1 MIKIIE
7 NQSEIAAGTR
17 GSSLGIGAM
26 KVVSQTAQDGYFGNY
41 DNIKIPS
48 ENSLLDFPTK
58 FNFAKRIDGLVKVY
72 DRTCEILSNELNKN
86 TFPIV
91 LSGDHACAGG
101 TIAGLK
107 KAYPQKRIGV
117 VWIDAHADI
126 HTPYTTPS
134 GNLHGMPLAT
144 ALGED
149 NLEAGINN
157 LDDETERLWNQLKN
171 TGGISPKINVED
183 IVYISVRDIEKPEE
197 DYLHKHQIKNFSVE
211 EIRNKGIENVTNEV
225 KDKLIECDIIYVSF
239 DVDSMD
245 CILVS
250 KGTGT
255 PVENGL
261 SAKEADYFMVEFA
274 KWDKVKCIEFVE
286 INPCL
291 DNKVNTMAEAAY
303 SILKNVT
310 TSLEERFGNRI

>member
-26 KVVSQTAQDGYFGNY
+26 KVVSQTAQDGFFGQFE
-41 DNIKIPS
+41 NIEVPT
-48 ENSLLDFPTK
+48 ENGLLDFPTK
-58 FNFAKRIDGLVKVY
+58 YNFAKRIDGLVNVY
-72 DRTCEILSNELNKN
+72 DHTCDIVSKVITNDN
-86 TFPIV
+86 FPLV

-101 TIAGLK
+101 TIAGIK
-107 KAYPQKRIGV
+107 KAHPNKRMGV

-144 ALGED
+144 ALNED
-149 NLEAGINN
+149 NLESQINELN
-157 LDDETERLWNQLKN
+157 PETFSLWEKLKN
-171 TGGISPKINVED
+171 TGGIAPKVNVED
-183 IVYISVRDIEKPEE
+183 VVYISVRDTEKPED
-197 DYLHKHQIKNFSVE
+197 DYLAKHKIKNYSVE
-211 EIRNKGIENVTNEV
+211 EIR
-225 KDKLIECDIIYVSF
+225 DKTKESVSKEIKEKLSDCDIIYISF

-255 PVENGL
+255 PVEDGL
-261 SAKEADYFMVEFA
+261 NAEEANFFMTDFA
-274 KWDKVKCIEFVE
+274 NWDKVKCIEFVE

-291 DNKVNTMAEAAY
+291 DDKINKMAETAY
-303 SILKNVT
+303 DILKDVT
-310 TSLEERFGNRI
+310 SVLVKRVG

>member
-26 KVVSQTAQDGYFGNY
+26 KVVSQTAQDGFFGQFE
-41 DNIKIPS
+41 NIEVPT

-58 FNFAKRIDGLVKVY
+58 YNFAKRIDGLVKVY
-72 DRTCEILSNELNKN
+72 DSTCDILSSVINDDN
-86 TFPIV
+86 FPLV

-101 TIAGLK
+101 TIAGIK
-107 KAYPQKRIGV
+107 KAYPNKRLGV

-144 ALGED
+144 ALNED
-149 NLEAGINN
+149 NLDAQINDLN
-157 LDDETERLWNQLKN
+157 PETFDLWTKLKN
-171 TGGISPKINVED
+171 TGGIAPKVNVED
-183 IVYISVRDIEKPEE
+183 LIYISVRDTELPE
-197 DYLHKHQIKNFSVE
+197 DNYLAKHNIKNYSVDEIRSKSKETVAE
-211 EIRNKGIENVTNEV
+211 EIKNRLS
-225 KDKLIECDIIYVSF
+225 DCDIIYISF

-261 SAKEADYFMVEFA
+261 SAEEATYFMTDFA
-274 KWDKVKCIEFVE
+274 NWNKVKCIEFVE

-291 DNKVNTMAEAAY
+291 DDKINKMAETAY
-303 SILKNVT
+303 DILKDVAKVLT
-310 TSLEERFGNRI
+310 KRVG

>member
-17 GSSLGIGAM
+17 GSSLGIGAL
-26 KVVSQTAQDGYFGNY
+26 KVVSQTAKDGYFGKY
-41 DNIKIPS
+41 PS
-48 ENSLLDFPTK
+48 IQIEHENDLLNHPTDFS
-58 FNFAKRIDGLVKVY
+58 FAKRIDGLVKVY
-72 DRTCEILSNELNKN
+72 NRTAEVIKDVYVRDL
-86 TFPIV
+86 FPLV

-101 TIAGLK
+101 TIAGIK
-107 KAYPQKRIGV
+107 SAFPNQRIGV
-117 VWIDAHADI
+117 IWIDAHADI

-134 GNLHGMPLAT
+134 GNVHGMPLAT

-149 NLEAGINN
+149 NLEARVNN
-157 LDDETERLWNQLKN
+157 ISKETKGHWESLKN
-171 TGGISPKINVED
+171 IGGISPKVNAED
-183 IVYISVRDIEKPEE
+183 IVYISVRDTEKPED
-197 DYLHKHQIKNFSVE
+197 DYISKHQIKNYTVNEVRS
-211 EIRNKGIENVTNEV
+211 KGIQLIVGEIFDRL
-225 KDKLIECDIIYVSF
+225 KDCDLLYVSF

-261 SAKEADYFMVEFA
+261 SADEAKGFMKHFA
-274 KWDKVKCIEFVE
+274 KEKKVKCIEFVE

-291 DNKVNTMAEAAY
+291 DDKVNRMAEAAY
-303 SILKNVT
+303 DILKVVT
-310 TSLEERFGNRI
+310 TEIENR

>member
-26 KVVSQTAQDGYFGNY
+26 KVVSQTAQDGFFGKFE
-41 DNIKIPS
+41 NIEVPT
-48 ENSLLDFPTK
+48 ENGLLDFPTK
-58 FNFAKRIDGLVKVY
+58 YNFAKRIDGLVNVY
-72 DRTCEILSNELNKN
+72 DNTCEIVSKVLNNKH
-86 TFPIV
+86 FPLV

-101 TIAGLK
+101 TIAGIK
-107 KAYPQKRIGV
+107 KAYPNKRLGV

-144 ALGED
+144 ALNED
-149 NLEAGINN
+149 NLNAQINELN
-157 LDDETERLWNQLKN
+157 PETFSLWEKLKN
-171 TGGISPKINVED
+171 TGGIAPKVNVED
-183 IVYISVRDIEKPEE
+183 LVYISVRDTEKPED
-197 DYLHKHQIKNFSVE
+197 DYLAKHAIKNYSVN
-211 EIRNKGIENVTNEV
+211 EIREKSKEV
-225 KDKLIECDIIYVSF
+225 VAKEIKDRLSDCDIIYISF

-255 PVENGL
+255 PVEDGL
-261 SAKEADYFMVEFA
+261 SSEEASFFMTDFA
-274 KWDKVKCIEFVE
+274 GWDKVKCIEFVE

-291 DNKVNTMAEAAY
+291 DDKINKMAETAY
-303 SILKNVT
+303 DILKDVT
-310 TSLEERFGNRI
+310 SVLEK

>member
-26 KVVSQTAQDGYFGNY
+26 KVVSQTKQDGYFGKY
-41 DNIKIPS
+41 QSVQIQT
-48 ENSLLDFPTK
+48 ENNLLDYPTQY
-58 FNFAKRIDGLVKVY
+58 NFAKRIDGLVKVY
-72 DRTCEILSNELNKN
+72 DRTCDAISNELKN
-86 TFPIV
+86 DVFPII

-101 TIAGLK
+101 TIAGIK
-107 KAYPQKRIGV
+107 KAFPHKRIGV

-134 GNLHGMPLAT
+134 GNIHGMPLAT
-144 ALGED
+144 ALAED
-149 NLEAGINN
+149 NLDAKINDLNTETAGY
-157 LDDETERLWNQLKN
+157 WNQLKD

-183 IVYISVRDIEKPEE
+183 IVYISVRDTEKPED
-197 DYLHKHQIKNFSVE
+197 DYIAKNKIKNFSVN
-211 EIRNKGIENVTNEV
+211 EIRTKTKEIVAQEIKERLS
-225 KDKLIECDIIYVSF
+225 DCDVIYVSF

-261 SAKEADYFMVEFA
+261 SPEEADFFMVEFA
-274 KWDKVKCIEFVE
+274 KWNKVKAVEFVE

-291 DNKVNTMAEAAY
+291 DNKINTMAEAAY
-303 SILKNVT
+303 SILQNMT
-310 TSLEERFGNRI
+310 TALENRLN

>member
-26 KVVSQTAQDGYFGNY
+26 KVVSQTANDGFFGKY
-41 DNIKIPS
+41 DYLQIQT
-48 ENSLLDFPTK
+48 ENTLLDFPTK
-58 FNFAKRIDGLVKVY
+58 YSFAKRIDGLVKVY
-72 DRTCEILSNELNKN
+72 NRTCDLLSKELEQD

-101 TIAGLK
+101 TIAGIK
-107 KAYPQKRIGV
+107 RAFPNKRIGV

-134 GNLHGMPLAT
+134 GNLHGMPLST
-144 ALGED
+144 ALAED
-149 NLEAGINN
+149 NLESKIND
-157 LDDETERLWNQLKN
+157 LDDETAELWNDLKN
-171 TGGISPKINVED
+171 TGGISPKVDVKD
-183 IVYISVRDIEKPEE
+183 IVYISVRDTEKPED
-197 DYLHKHQIKNFSVE
+197 DYLERHKIKNFSVS
-211 EIRNKGIENVTNEV
+211 EIREKGKEV
-225 KDKLIECDIIYVSF
+225 VAQEITERLADCDVIYVSF

-255 PVENGL
+255 PVEDGL
-261 SAKEADYFMVEFA
+261 SPEEADYFMVEFA
-274 KWDKVKCIEFVE
+274 KWKKVKAIEFVE

-291 DNKVNTMAEAAY
+291 DDKINKMAEAAY
-303 SILKNVT
+303 GILKNVT
-310 TSLEERFGNRI
+310 AVLEYRFK

>member
-17 GSSLGIGAM
+17 GASLGPSAL
-26 KVVSQTAQDGYFGNY
+26 KVVSQTAKDGYFGRFKPTQ
-41 DNIKIPS
+41 IEH
-48 ENSLLDFPTK
+48 ENDLLNHPTPYT
-58 FNFAKRIDGLVKVY
+58 FAKRIDGLVKVY
-72 DRTCEILSNELNKN
+72 DRTAEVISNVCKSGN
-86 TFPIV
+86 FPLV

-107 KAYPQKRIGV
+107 VAYPNKRIGV

-144 ALGED
+144 AIGED
-149 NLEAGINN
+149 NLQGQINSIAEDTRQLWEA
-157 LDDETERLWNQLKN
+157 LKH
-171 TGGISPKINVED
+171 TGGISPKINVDD
-183 IVYISVRDIEKPEE
+183 IVYVAVRDTEAPENE
-197 DYLHKHQIKNFSVE
+197 YIARHDIKNYTVNDVRTLGAKAIVDLVE
-211 EIRNKGIENVTNEV
+211 T
-225 KDKLIECDIIYVSF
+225 KLDPCDIIYVSF
-239 DVDSMD
+239 DVDAMD
-245 CILVS
+245 SILVS

-261 SAKEADYFMVEFA
+261 SAEEAYQLMVA
-274 KWDKVKCIEFVE
+274 LAAVDKVKCIEFVE

-291 DNKVNTMAEAAY
+291 DNKVNTMAETAY
-303 SILKNVT
+303 DILKVVT
-310 TSLEERFGNRI
+310 DTLENRLS

>member
-26 KVVSQTAQDGYFGNY
+26 KVVSQTANDGFFGKYENLE
-41 DNIKIPS
+41 IQT
-48 ENSLLDFPTK
+48 ENSLLDFATK
-58 FNFAKRIDGLVKVY
+58 YNFAKRIDGLIKVY
-72 DRTCEILSNELNKN
+72 DRTCDLLSSELKSS
-86 TFPIV
+86 TFPIL
-91 LSGDHACAGG
+91 LSGDHSCAGG
-101 TIAGLK
+101 TIAGVK
-107 KAYPQKRIGV
+107 KAFPEKRVGV
-117 VWIDAHADI
+117 VWIDAHADV

-144 ALGED
+144 ALAED
-149 NLEAGINN
+149 NLDSKINN
-157 LDDETERLWNQLKN
+157 LDPETTNLWNKLKN
-171 TGGISPKINVED
+171 TGNISPKIDVND
-183 IVYISVRDIEKPEE
+183 LVYISVRDTEKPED
-197 DYLHKHQIKNFSVE
+197 DYLAKHNIKNFSVD
-211 EIRNKGIENVTNEV
+211 EIRTKGKEIVAQQI
-225 KDKLIECDIIYVSF
+225 KDKLSSCDVIYVSF

-261 SAKEADYFMVEFA
+261 NPEEADYFMVEFS
-274 KWDKVKCIEFVE
+274 KWEKVKAIEFVE

-291 DNKVNTMAEAAY
+291 DDKVNKMAEAAY
-303 SILKNVT
+303 GILKNVAT
-310 TSLEERFGNRI
+310 ALENRFTK

>member
-26 KVVSQTAQDGYFGNY
+26 KVVSQTAQDGYFGKY
-41 DNIKIPS
+41 PNIKILT
-48 ENSLLDFPTK
+48 ENALLDFPTK
-58 FNFAKRIDGLVKVY
+58 YNFAKRIDGLVKVY
-72 DRTCEILSNELNKN
+72 DRTCELLSTELNNN
-86 TFPIV
+86 TFPII

-101 TIAGLK
+101 TIAGIK
-107 KAYPQKRIGV
+107 KAYPNKRIGV

-134 GNLHGMPLAT
+134 GNLHGMPIAT
-144 ALGED
+144 ALAED
-149 NLEAGINN
+149 NLGSKIND
-157 LDDETERLWNQLKN
+157 LDEETSNLWNKLKN
-171 TGGISPKINVED
+171 TGGISPKVDVND
-183 IVYISVRDIEKPEE
+183 IVYISVRDTEKPED
-197 DYLHKHQIKNFSVE
+197 DYLAKHQIKNFSVD
-211 EIRNKGIENVTNEV
+211 EIREKGKEIIVQEV
-225 KDKLIECDIIYVSF
+225 KEKLEKCDVIYISF

-255 PVENGL
+255 PVEHGL
-261 SAKEADYFMVEFA
+261 SSEEADYFMVEFS
-274 KWDKVKCIEFVE
+274 KWKKVKAIEFVE

-291 DNKVNTMAEAAY
+291 DNKINKMAESAY
-303 SILKNVT
+303 SILKNVSA
-310 TSLEERFGNRI
+310 SLENRLKGE

>member
-26 KVVSQTAQDGYFGNY
+26 KVVSQTKQDGYFGKFQT
-41 DNIKIPS
+41 IQIQT
-48 ENSLLDFPTK
+48 ENSLLDFPTQ

-72 DRTCEILSNELNKN
+72 DRTCTAISNELKN
-86 TFPIV
+86 DVFPIV

-101 TIAGLK
+101 TIAGIK
-107 KAYPQKRIGV
+107 KAYPNKRVGV

-134 GNLHGMPLAT
+134 GNIHGMPLAT
-144 ALGED
+144 ALAED
-149 NLEAGINN
+149 NLDAKINDLN
-157 LDDETERLWNQLKN
+157 PETSGYWNQLKN

-183 IVYISVRDIEKPEE
+183 IVYISVRDTEKPED
-197 DYLHKHQIKNFSVE
+197 DYIAKHNIKNFSVD
-211 EIRNKGIENVTNEV
+211 EIRSKGKEIVSQEIKVILA
-225 KDKLIECDIIYVSF
+225 DCDVIYVSF

-261 SAKEADYFMVEFA
+261 SPEEADFFMVEFA
-274 KWDKVKCIEFVE
+274 KWNKVKAIEFVE

-291 DNKVNTMAEAAY
+291 DNKINTMAEAAY
-303 SILKNVT
+303 SILQNM
-310 TSLEERFGNRI
+310 TSVLEYRFIK

>member
-1 MIKIIE
+1 MIKLIE

-26 KVVSQTAQDGYFGNY
+26 KVVSRTKKDGFFGKY
-41 DNIKIPS
+41 DNLS
-48 ENSLLDFPTK
+48 VEHENSMLDYPVIYDH
-58 FNFAKRIDGLVKVY
+58 AKRIDGLIKVY
-72 DRTCEILSNELNKN
+72 ERTHDLLTSELKSG

-101 TIAGLK
+101 TLAGIK
-107 KAYPQKRIGV
+107 SAFPDQRVGV
-117 VWIDAHADI
+117 VWIDAHADV

-149 NLEAGINN
+149 NLDSQIND
-157 LDDETERLWNQLKN
+157 LDSDTIERWNKLKN
-171 TGGISPKINVED
+171 IGGICPKVNAED
-183 IVYISVRDIEKPEE
+183 IVYISVRDTEKPEDE
-197 DYLHKHQIKNFSVE
+197 YIERNKIRNFSVA
-211 EIRNKGIENVTNEV
+211 EIREKGKEIIAQEI
-225 KDKLIECDIIYVSF
+225 KDKLEDCEVIYISF

-245 CILVS
+245 SILVS

-261 SAKEADYFMVEFA
+261 DATEADYLMVEFA
-274 KWDKVKCIEFVE
+274 KWNKVKCIEFVE

-291 DNKVNTMAEAAY
+291 DDKINKMAETAY
-303 SILKNVT
+303 DVLKNVT
-310 TSLEERFGNRI
+310 SVLEYRFK

>member
-26 KVVSQTAQDGYFGNY
+26 KVVSQTAEDGFFGQFE
-41 DNIKIPS
+41 NIQVPT
-48 ENSLLDFPTK
+48 ENSLLNFPTK
-58 FNFAKRIDGLVKVY
+58 YNFAKRIDGLVKVY
-72 DRTCEILSNELNKN
+72 DSTCTILSKTISDSN
-86 TFPIV
+86 FPLV

-101 TIAGLK
+101 TIAGIK
-107 KAYPQKRIGV
+107 KAYPNKRVGV

-144 ALGED
+144 ALNED
-149 NLEAGINN
+149 NLDAQINDLN
-157 LDDETERLWNQLKN
+157 PETFDLWTKLKN
-171 TGGISPKINVED
+171 TGGIAPKIKVED
-183 IVYISVRDIEKPEE
+183 IVYISVRDTEKPEE
-197 DYLHKHQIKNFSVE
+197 DYLSKHNIKNYSVDE
-211 EIRNKGIENVTNEV
+211 IREKSKEKVALEIRNRLN
-225 KDKLIECDIIYVSF
+225 DCDVIYISF

-261 SAKEADYFMVEFA
+261 SASEANYFMTNFA
-274 KWDKVKCIEFVE
+274 SWDKVKCIEFVE

-291 DNKVNTMAEAAY
+291 DNKINKMAETAY
-303 SILKNVT
+303 DILKDVST
-310 TSLEERFGNRI
+310 VLVDRFKNSK